1 MSGNLGD
8 RPLPRPSRSGR
19 YLAAIAVGSA
29 LSIPV
34 GEVLP
39 LARIASH
46 RIIGTATSAARAWCP
61 PRTFDIPA

>member
-39 LARIASH
+39 LARIASR
-46 RIIGTATSAARAWCP
+46 RIIGTRHVCGQGLVS
-61 PRTFDIPA
+61 PADL